1 MKITVRNDYLIFP
14 VYTRATEKT
23 LTFSQKGNKIFALD
37 IKLDNVSPDFYAYID
52 VSLFKGESLEVAVV
66 PEMPICFEESDE
78 MRIENLYWE
87 SVRPQVHFTVKN
99 GWMGAPEALLRKDGK
114 YVLLYPY
121 HPADTSSGSAHTG
134 CAVSSD
140 LLHWTELASPIL
152 PENDEAVSRGQARA
166 VLENVRRLHA
176 LAERKDVVS
185 LVDREGERKWVSFRE
200 DGRYLVGDV
209 QGGVFA
215 ACQAEK
221 TLCYGASVCSGVS
234 FADPESGKVFHM
246 AWDSCRT
253 ARFGGQMSVPME
265 LSLEKDADSYAL
277 TVAPTEALETLYKN
291 TNRYE
296 KLALGT
302 KTIPLADTAHLIR
315 LQGALP
321 KDGALTVSLFGRK
334 WRVDFSENRIC
345 IGDSECPIS
354 VTGGALDL
362 TVVADRLGLE
372 IFADGGRIYTSCLG
386 EDTFM
391 DRNLLFMTLSC
402 DVPYCADLLEI
413 HSLESVW

>member
-52 VSLFKGESLEVAVV
+52 VSLFKGESLEVSVA
-66 PEMPICFEESDE
+66 PEMPILFWESDALA
-78 MRIENLYWE
+78 IDNLYRE
-87 SVRPQVHFTVKN
+87 SVRPQGHFTVKN
-99 GWMGAPEALLRKDGK
+99 GWMGAPEALFRKDGK

-121 HPADTSSGSAHTG
+121 HPADTSSGNAQTG

-140 LLHWTELASPIL
+140 LLHWSELASPIL
-152 PENDEAVSRGQARA
+152 PENDAAVARKQSRA

-176 LAERKDVVS
+176 LAERKDVFS
-185 LVDREGERKWVSFRE
+185 LADGEGERKWVSFRE

-209 QGGVFA
+209 QDGVFT

-221 TLCYGASVCSGVS
+221 TLRYGASVRPGVS

-265 LSLEKDADSYAL
+265 LSLEKDVEDYAL
-277 TVAPTEALETLYKN
+277 TAMPSAALETLYKN

-302 KTIPLADTAHLIR
+302 KTVPLADTAHLIR

-321 KDGALTVSLFGRK
+321 KDGTLTATLFGRK
-334 WRVDFSENRIC
+334 WRIDFSKNRIC
-345 IGDSECPIS
+345 IGDSACPIS